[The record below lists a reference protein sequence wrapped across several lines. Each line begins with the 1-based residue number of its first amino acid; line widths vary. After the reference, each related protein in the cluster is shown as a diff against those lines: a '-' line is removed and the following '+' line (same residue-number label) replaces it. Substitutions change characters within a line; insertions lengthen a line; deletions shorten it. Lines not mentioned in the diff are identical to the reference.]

1 MEQLLINDV
10 SDTALSVAAYRAQE
24 TTRQDAA
31 FKDTLAARLAGERGF
46 KIAETMP
53 HSRATVF
60 AMVVRTAAIDKLV
73 EAAIA
78 QGVDTVIN
86 VGAGLDTRPYRMK
99 LSPALR
105 WIEVDFP
112 AIISYKNEKLA
123 DEKPACRLERIAIDL
138 ANESQRE
145 MLFYQLGCET
155 NKVLI
160 ITEEVVGYLTNTQ
173 AASLSRSLHAIPSF
187 HFWIQD
193 YSRGA
198 LRRSRRSKDANN
210 KLVSSPWLFT
220 ETEPIKFFEAHGWKV
235 CQDLHM
241 PDEAARIGR
250 HMPLTPW
257 GLLMTMFSGKSSE
270 TGNTTSGYA
279 MFCRE

>member
-1 MEQLLINDV
+1 MEQMLINDV

-24 TTRQDAA
+24 TKRQDAA

-78 QGVDTVIN
+78 QGVDTIIN

-99 LSPALR
+99 LSPGLR

-155 NKVLI
+155 NKALI
-160 ITEEVVGYLTNTQ
+160 ITEEVVGYLTNAQ

-210 KLVSSPWLFT
+210 KPVSTQWLFT
-220 ETEPIKFFEAHGWKV
+220 ETEPIKFFGDHGWKV

-241 PDEAARIGR
+241 LDEAARIGR

-257 GLLMTMFSGKSSE
+257 GLLMTMFSQKTTE
-270 TGNTTSGYA
+270 TGNRTSGYA